1 MLILENK
8 KRRITIG
15 TIIYRTIR
23 MTKNITESAI
33 KSASSSESFTR
44 GYKLYQSGAI
54 FDTFRQ
60 GDLLTGKCEGSSA
73 PFYQIRVQLDEGGIQ
88 EASCTCPYDW
98 GGYCK
103 HIVALMLTY
112 NHNPDAFIEQK
123 NISEQLGQLD
133 KDALVHLITKMV
145 DKNPDL
151 YSWLQTAIPAV
162 SVKSQPAQQRNKRKT
177 EVSKSAY
184 KRQIQSILHSLQGY
198 RMSEAYWMMGGMVDQ
213 LDHVRDTAYDFLE
226 ADDAQGA
233 LVILTTLLTE
243 VSGSYEQFDDSD
255 GLLGGFFSELALPL
269 VEAILSADLS
279 KTERYNL
286 FNELEPV
293 VEELSAYGIDDL
305 DVVLAALNPG
315 WSEKGLNKQ
324 EDNDYDESILTEAK
338 LNILERQNRVEE
350 FLKLCLEVGE
360 YQRYILKQIEA
371 GDFEK
376 AVEVAWKT
384 ITQASDVLVIA
395 KSLRDAG
402 HLAEALRLAENG
414 LTLDGSKHDL
424 GVWLGPIEE
433 NQGQID
439 KAIQAYQ
446 AAFTSLPSL
455 ELYGILK
462 NLSGTNWGNLKSVL
476 MQVLQTSPHIDVL
489 ADVYLSEE
497 EWDRA
502 IDIADK
508 AGDWNYSLIEKVAD
522 AVFPFRP
529 DWVIQASRKQAEGLI
544 AKTQSKYYAI
554 AARWLAKMKQAY
566 LSSGR
571 KAEWLSYLEGL
582 KSTYSRRP
590 ALQAELRKL

>member
-1 MLILENK
+1 
-8 KRRITIG
+8 
-15 TIIYRTIR
+15 
-23 MTKNITESAI
+23 MTKKITESAL
-33 KSASSSESFTR
+33 KSSSSSESFTS
-44 GYKLYQSGAI
+44 GYKLYQSDVI

-60 GDLLTGKCEGSSA
+60 RDLLTGKCEGSSA
-73 PFYQIRVQLDEGGIQ
+73 PFYQIHVQLDEGGIQ

-103 HIVALMLTY
+103 HIIALMLAY
-112 NHNPDAFIEQK
+112 IHNPDAFIEQK
-123 NISEQLGQLD
+123 NIEELVGQLD
-133 KDALVHLITKMV
+133 KDGLVRLITKMV

-162 SVKSQPAQQRNKRKT
+162 SAKSQPAQQRNKRKT
-177 EVSKSAY
+177 EVSKTAY

-233 LVILTTLLTE
+233 LVILTTLLIE
-243 VSGSYEQFDDSD
+243 VGGSFEQFDDSD
-255 GLLGGFFSELALPL
+255 GELGGFFSELALPL

-279 KTERYNL
+279 KTERRSL

-293 VEELSAYGIDDL
+293 IEKLSAYGIDDL
-305 DVVLAALNPG
+305 DVILAALNLG
-315 WSEKGLNKQ
+315 WSEEVLDVQ
-324 EDNDYDESILTEAK
+324 EDYDYDETILIEAK

-350 FLKLCLEVGE
+350 YLKLCLEAGE
-360 YQRYILKQIEA
+360 YRRYILKQIEV
-371 GDFEK
+371 GEFEK
-376 AVEVAWKT
+376 AIEVAWKT
-384 ITQASDVLVIA
+384 ITQASDALVIA

-402 HLAEALRLAENG
+402 HLPDALHLAEKG
-414 LTLDGSKHDL
+414 LDLDGNKHEL
-424 GVWLGPIEE
+424 GAWLGPIEE
-433 NQGQID
+433 AQGQID

-462 NLSGTNWGNLKSVL
+462 KLSGTNWGNLRSVL
-476 MQVLQTSPHIDVL
+476 MQVLQASPHMDVL

-497 EWDRA
+497 EWDKA
-502 IDIADK
+502 ISITDK
-508 AGDWNYSLIEKVAD
+508 AGEWNYSLIEKVAD
-522 AVFPFRP
+522 AVFLFRP

-571 KAEWLSYLEGL
+571 KAEWLSYLDEL
-582 KSTYSRRP
+582 QSTYSRRP